1 MGLEGEH
8 RMLLVHFLL
17 HLLQLVVERH
27 IRLQRQDVRWLRV
40 ANRLKLLLATR
51 ERLVLLQ
58 VSEGDGLS
66 RFCVHL
72 SAVRLVALR

>member
-1 MGLEGEH
+1 
-8 RMLLVHFLL
+8 MLLIDFLL

-27 IRLQRQDVRWLRV
+27 IRLQRQDVGWLRV
-40 ANRLKLLLATR
+40 ADRLKLLLATR

-58 VSEGDGLS
+58 VSKGDGLS
-66 RFCVHL
+66 RFSVHL